1 MLFRSSDLSVAG
13 IWRSGSGVSPLSLPN
28 RNRGAGISSGIV
40 VPSLGPHWLL
50 STHSSSKI
58 RRFSLIG
65 AGRLTLMVPS
75 GVASAIPHWI
85 ASKLNSTGIKLL
97 SSSSA

>member
-1 MLFRSSDLSVAG
+1 MAG

-28 RNRGAGISSGIV
+28 RNKGVGVSSGIV

-50 STHSSSKI
+50 STRSSSKI
-58 RRFSLIG
+58 RRFSSIG

-75 GVASAIPHWI
+75 GVALATPHWI
-85 ASKLNSTGIKLL
+85 ASKSNSIGIRSL
-97 SSSSA
+97 SSFVA